1 MIILPLILRI
11 NLYRYKRTIGRA
23 ILFSLPLSI
32 VLFSLAI
39 LSGFI
44 NKAKANIYF
53 QNGDISIT
61 AAKAEGNLADVY
73 SYVDGIGTEDKAIYR
88 SYSKT
93 ASIITTNSGYN
104 STTVAGITEEYFSL
118 LRSNYS
124 WYTEPVFDSNSILL
138 DVSFAK
144 RIGIAKG
151 DKVVVQIQVFEGE
164 INAYEYTV
172 GGLFFGNSYSQNSGA
187 YMPLDELQWLFMQDG
202 DFINGLLIFFPDNKM
217 NFDQL
222 QSYVDII
229 KNKFGSTIS
238 IQNRYQMEDRFMSS
252 YYIYVCIFYSVM
264 IFLINFSLLMV
275 FSFSLYNHY
284 YNEFCLRRKEFLTL
298 FSFGLSPVLMKLY
311 VLLDNCLVFLVSILP
326 FAVFT
331 LLSKIICER
340 IVINSIKYSEFIAMI
355 GSNRIILDHNI
366 VIVLITVLS
375 IFLTSILSGFFGLK
389 KFQAKGAYS

>member
-1 MIILPLILRI
+1 MIILPLILRV

-53 QNGDISIT
+53 QNGDISIVAT
-61 AAKAEGNLADVY
+61 KAEGNLADVY
-73 SYVDGIGTEDKAIYR
+73 SYVDGIGAKDKAVYR
-88 SYSKT
+88 SYSKP
-93 ASIITTNSGYN
+93 ASIITKSGYN
-104 STTVAGITEEYFSL
+104 STTVAGITEEYFNL
-118 LRSNYS
+118 LHANYS
-124 WYTEPVFDSNSILL
+124 WYAEPVFDSNSILL

-144 RIGIAKG
+144 RVGVAKG
-151 DKVVVQIQVFEGE
+151 DTVVVQIQVFEGE

-172 GGLFFGNSYSQNSGA
+172 GGLFFGNSYSQDSGA
-187 YMPLDELQWLFMQDG
+187 YMQLDEFQWLFMRDD
-202 DFINGLLIFFPDNKM
+202 DFINGLLIFFPDSKL

-222 QSYVDII
+222 QSYVDTI
-229 KNKFGSTIS
+229 KKEFGSAIS
-238 IQNRYQMEDRFMSS
+238 IQNRYQLEDRFMSS
-252 YYIYVCIFYSVM
+252 YYIYICIFYSVM
-264 IFLINFSLLMV
+264 VFLINFSLLMV

-298 FSFGLSPVLMKLY
+298 FSFGLSPLLMKIY
-311 VLLDNCLVFLVSILP
+311 VLLDNCLVFLLSVLP

-331 LLSKIICER
+331 LLSKIICEKV
-340 IVINSIKYSEFIAMI
+340 VINSIKYSEFIAMI
-355 GSNRIILDHNI
+355 GSNRIILDYNI
-366 VIVLITVLS
+366 VIVLITVLT
-375 IFLTSILSGFFGLK
+375 IFLTSIISGFFGLI

>member
-1 MIILPLILRI
+1 
-11 NLYRYKRTIGRA
+11 
-23 ILFSLPLSI
+23 LPLSI

-39 LSGFI
+39 LFGFI

-73 SYVDGIGTEDKAIYR
+73 TYVDGIGAKEKAIYR

-93 ASIITTNSGYN
+93 ASIITNSGYN
-104 STTVAGITEEYFSL
+104 STTVAGITEEYFNL
-118 LRSNYS
+118 LHANYS

-144 RIGIAKG
+144 RIGVAKG

-172 GGLFFGNSYSQNSGA
+172 GGLFFGNSYSQNSSA
-187 YMPLDELQWLFMQDG
+187 YMPLEEFQWLFMQDG
-202 DFINGLLIFFPDNKM
+202 DFINGLLVFFPGNKM
-217 NFDQL
+217 DFNQL
-222 QSYVDII
+222 QSYADII
-229 KNKFGSTIS
+229 KEKFGAAIS
-238 IQNRYQMEDRFMSS
+238 IQNRFQLEDRFMSS

-264 IFLINFSLLMV
+264 VFLINFSLLMV

-284 YNEFCLRRKEFLTL
+284 YNEFCLRRKEFFTL
-298 FSFGLSPVLMKLY
+298 FSFGLSPLLMKIY
-311 VLLDNCLVFLVSILP
+311 CLLDNCLVFLLAILP
-326 FAVFT
+326 FTVLT
-331 LLSKIICER
+331 LLSKIFCER

-366 VIVLITVLS
+366 VIVSITVLS

-389 KFQAKGAYS
+389 KYQAKGAYS